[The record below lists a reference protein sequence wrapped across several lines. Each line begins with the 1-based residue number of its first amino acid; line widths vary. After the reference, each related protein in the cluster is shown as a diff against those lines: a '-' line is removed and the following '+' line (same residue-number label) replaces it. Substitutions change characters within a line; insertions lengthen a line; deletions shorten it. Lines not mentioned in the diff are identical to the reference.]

1 MPLNLSLYD
10 SSECP
15 TLNVLAVPEAAQQGR
30 KPSRR
35 SLVRQV
41 GPAFVFLT
49 LLPRTDGR
57 LVLTAR
63 CPQRHGTAEGKFD
76 SYALQ
81 ACLTLSSATKQCL
94 NLRCVCV
101 SLLAGR
107 NGWAVTEFAQDLM
120 FVAQAPVWQAERV
133 LGPDSTLHASPTA
146 VSGHS
151 GVLGRLAPAAAVPA
165 AASII
170 LSFILGVV
178 GHPRTSTCR

>member
-41 GPAFVFLT
+41 GPAFVLLT

-63 CPQRHGTAEGKFD
+63 CPQRHGTAEGKFN
-76 SYALQ
+76 SYALE

-94 NLRCVCV
+94 NLRPRF
-101 SLLAGR
+101 SAGR
-107 NGWAVTEFAQDLM
+107 QKRLGSYRVRARLDVRGPSASM
-120 FVAQAPVWQAERV
+120 AAERV

-146 VSGHS
+146 VRGHS

>member
-63 CPQRHGTAEGKFD
+63 CPQRHGTAEGKFA

-94 NLRCVCV
+94 NLR
-101 SLLAGR
+101 LRFFAGR
-107 NGWAVTEFAQDLM
+107 QKRLGSY
-120 FVAQAPVWQAERV
+120 RV
-133 LGPDSTLHASPTA
+133 RARLDVRGPSASMASRESPRARQHITCESDSCSRALWRARPAGTCGRSPSSC
-146 VSGHS
+146 VHYSQ
-151 GVLGRLAPAAAVPA
+151 L
-165 AASII
+165 
-170 LSFILGVV
+170 
-178 GHPRTSTCR
+178 HPRRRGASTNKYL